1 MNAARWIAARAE
13 QPPVRLRARLDE
25 VTGQQPVEV
34 AAADAL
40 ARAGHDLLAAQLAA
54 GATARDAALDLLTA
68 DALVTYAFEAAADD
82 PATLDARAATTMRM
96 IAALVDDPRD
106 RAR

>member
-1 MNAARWIAARAE
+1 MNAARWIAGRIE
-13 QPPVRLRARLDE
+13 QPPARLRARLDE
-25 VTGQQPVEV
+25 VTGQQPADV

-82 PATLDARAATTMRM
+82 PATLDARAAATMRL
-96 IAALVDDPRD
+96 IAALVHEPRTP
-106 RAR
+106 AR